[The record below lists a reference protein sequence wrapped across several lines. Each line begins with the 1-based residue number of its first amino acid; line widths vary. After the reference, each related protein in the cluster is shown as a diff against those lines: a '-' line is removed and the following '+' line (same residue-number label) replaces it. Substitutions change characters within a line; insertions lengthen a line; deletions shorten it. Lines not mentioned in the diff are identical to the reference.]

1 MRRTDE
7 ANSGATALQAGANAL
22 VALRDVRVAADVAVL
37 GAHDHVDRVDVARI
51 VELAVR
57 RRVDACEAAR
67 LEAVRGAVAEAD
79 LERPAQDDVELLLL
93 VVEVE
98 TGLGAG
104 RQDDRVDAEV
114 LDAERAADLAEAG
127 AVADPVDAA
136 DGVAVAS
143 GDACAGHAFRLLR
156 AGEIEPERTGLA
168 EVDVPGLVAVVGVV
182 VHEDADDARHGPG
195 DGDLLRA

>member
-7 ANSGATALQAGANAL
+7 ANSSATALQAGANAL

-37 GAHDHVDRVDVARI
+37 GAHDHV
-51 VELAVR
+51 

-195 DGDLLRA
+195 